1 MQLDKYSHLAPVPLR
16 LVWGIIFIAHG
27 LPKLQNIA
35 GTAGFFGSLGIPIP
49 TVSALIIGLIEVV
62 GGLCVLIGVQVRLAS
77 ALLAL
82 TMLGAISLAKFPLG
96 FVGGWEFDLA
106 LLAGALSLML
116 SGATTKSRN
125 VV

>member
-1 MQLDKYSHLAPVPLR
+1 MSRFHRYRHLAPVPLR

-27 LPKLQNIA
+27 LPKLLNSA
-35 GTAGFFGSLGIPIP
+35 GTAGFFGSIGVPMP
-49 TVSALIIGLIEVV
+49 AVSAIVIGLVEVV
-62 GGLCVLIGVQVRLAS
+62 GGLCVLLGVQVRLAA

-82 TMLGAISLAKFPLG
+82 TMIGAIALAKFPLG

-116 SGATTKSRN
+116 SGAVARAQ
-125 VV
+125 